1 MGVGYKPPVS
11 VYTSLRHAHL
21 SSLALHLVA
30 CIPPLARSADRARAS
45 LCGPSGITPAFA
57 VLQITPRDV
66 AALHPH
72 QGVRSA
78 ENRIDQLYNVLLG
91 SILKTRVAIA
101 YLQPGTRNGLRKAD
115 F

>member
-1 MGVGYKPPVS
+1 M
-11 VYTSLRHAHL
+11 YTSLRHAHL

-30 CIPPLARSADRARAS
+30 CIPPLACSADRARAS
-45 LCGPSGITPAFA
+45 LCGPSEITPG
-57 VLQITPRDV
+57 DV

-78 ENRIDQLYNVLLG
+78 ENRNNDLYNVLAG
-91 SILKTRVAIA
+91 SILKPRVAIA

-115 F
+115 FWHP